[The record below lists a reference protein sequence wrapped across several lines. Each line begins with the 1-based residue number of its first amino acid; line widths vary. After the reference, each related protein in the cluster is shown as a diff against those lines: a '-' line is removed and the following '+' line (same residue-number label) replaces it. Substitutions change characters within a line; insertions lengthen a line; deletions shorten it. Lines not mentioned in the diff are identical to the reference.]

1 MSEDLFST
9 LACVFQLGVVF
20 SALHQIYLHH
30 KHRVPEQISGVQ
42 QVITLASCVLW
53 AIHSAMR
60 SDYYL
65 LIPQLPAI
73 TFTLIIIAQKFY
85 FTRLNPSPSTPSHSG
100 A

>member
-20 SALHQIYLHH
+20 SSLHQIYLHH

-42 QVITLASCVLW
+42 QIITLASCILW

-73 TFTLIIIAQKFY
+73 TFTLVIIGQKLY
-85 FTRLNPSPSTPSHSG
+85 FTHLSSPSSAPSHSG
-100 A
+100 V